1 MDLFIFWIIKMC
13 QLENSKHH
21 DKLLWEECKQFLWRS
36 KLHHSWKWVCCRLSL
51 SDSTLRL
58 EFLTFVHKW
67 SGLFCIPNILNMIYC
82 PTAHMGPSMYYV
94 IKNWGFLTWRLP
106 DNYYL
111 TIGWRLPENCL
122 TTASQQ
128 CKTWQNDGLI
138 RLSHCK
144 YIQFLIVSH
153 FPLQSHCTV
162 YI

>member
-1 MDLFIFWIIKMC
+1 MC

-51 SDSTLRL
+51 SHSTLRL

-106 DNYYL
+106 DN
-111 TIGWRLPENCL
+111 RLLPDNWLKTTWKLPDDCL
-122 TTASQQ
+122 TTMQDMTKWWAY
-128 CKTWQNDGLI
+128 KAA
-138 RLSHCK
+138 
-144 YIQFLIVSH
+144 
-153 FPLQSHCTV
+153 PLQIYTV
-162 YI
+162 FNCVPLSTSISLYGLHLIAIYSPM